1 MEVIWDEGA
10 IIRTLPLTTSVRDFP
25 VIIRVVGIAN
35 ALNYSLS
42 IYTCHDIND
51 IEIGFR
57 LFVMES

>member
-10 IIRTLPLTTSVRDFP
+10 IIRTITPTISVGDFT
-25 VIIRVVGIAN
+25 VIIGVGIAN